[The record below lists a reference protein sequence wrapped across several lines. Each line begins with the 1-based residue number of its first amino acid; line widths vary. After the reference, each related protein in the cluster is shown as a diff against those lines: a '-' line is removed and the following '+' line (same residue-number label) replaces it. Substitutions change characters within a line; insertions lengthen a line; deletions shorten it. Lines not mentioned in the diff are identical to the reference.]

1 MVKDR
6 LVEFQSLS
14 GKTRSNSRNDRRI
27 SQEAAKLLRDEE
39 ETSLEGFLNRMT
51 DLRNIVGQLES
62 WLEEVRILHGEL
74 LLAPATD
81 GEKSKQLRDIMENF
95 RATSMVAR
103 EKIKKLD
110 NEVNSKSHP
119 DESKSVDSRIKR
131 NQVRSLTRALH
142 DVMWKFSEEEE
153 NYKERCKKKIT
164 DYLKIQDISLTD
176 DEISDAIENGDIFER
191 TKGILLAYSDKKA
204 LFEDVKMRRDELFE
218 IEKVIRELGEMFVD
232 LNNLVMSQGEM
243 LDRIETNIEDAVD
256 YAEKARQNVKD
267 ARELQKKA
275 RKICSVKIYDIEFS
289 EITFTMSA
297 SSSSTDGKETKT
309 YGGCEG
315 PDATYVKLVSSDGH
329 QFYIKKELAL
339 TSGTIKAMLSGPGQ
353 YSENESNEVNFREIP
368 SHVLQKVCQYFAYKV
383 RYTSSATE
391 IPEFNITPEVA
402 LELLMAA
409 NFLDC

>member
-6 LVEFQSLS
+6 LVEFQNLS
-14 GKTRSNSRNDRRI
+14 GKTNSIKHDRRI

-39 ETSLEGFLNRMT
+39 TSLESFLNRMT

-62 WLEEVRILHGEL
+62 WLDEVRILHGEL

-81 GEKSKQLRDIMENF
+81 GEKSQQLRTIMENF
-95 RATSMVAR
+95 RATSLVAR

-110 NEVNSKSHP
+110 REVNSKSHP

-142 DVMWKFSEEEE
+142 DVMWKFNEEEE

-176 DEISDAIENGDIFER
+176 DEICDAIDNGDIFEK

-232 LNNLVMSQGEM
+232 LNNLVLSQGEM

-267 ARELQKKA
+267 ARELLKKA
-275 RKICSVKIYDIEFS
+275 RKKKILICILIAILVLILIIFIQSMICH
-289 EITFTMSA
+289 FTPI
-297 SSSSTDGKETKT
+297 
-309 YGGCEG
+309 C
-315 PDATYVKLVSSDGH
+315 
-329 QFYIKKELAL
+329 
-339 TSGTIKAMLSGPGQ
+339 
-353 YSENESNEVNFREIP
+353 
-368 SHVLQKVCQYFAYKV
+368 
-383 RYTSSATE
+383 
-391 IPEFNITPEVA
+391 
-402 LELLMAA
+402 
-409 NFLDC
+409 

>member
-6 LVEFQSLS
+6 LVEFQNLS
-14 GKTRSNSRNDRRI
+14 GKTNSIKHDRRI

-39 ETSLEGFLNRMT
+39 TSLESFLNRMT
-51 DLRNIVGQLES
+51 DLRNIVGQLEL
-62 WLEEVRILHGEL
+62 WLDEVRILHGEL

-81 GEKSKQLRDIMENF
+81 GEKSQQLRTIMENF
-95 RATSMVAR
+95 RATSLVAR

-110 NEVNSKSHP
+110 REVNSKSHP

-142 DVMWKFSEEEE
+142 DVMWKFNEEEE

-176 DEISDAIENGDIFER
+176 DEICDAIDNGDIFEK

-232 LNNLVMSQGEM
+232 LNNLVLSQGEM

-267 ARELQKKA
+267 ARELLKKA
-275 RKICSVKIYDIEFS
+275 RKRKILICILVAILVLILIIFIQSMICH
-289 EITFTMSA
+289 FTPI
-297 SSSSTDGKETKT
+297 
-309 YGGCEG
+309 C
-315 PDATYVKLVSSDGH
+315 
-329 QFYIKKELAL
+329 
-339 TSGTIKAMLSGPGQ
+339 
-353 YSENESNEVNFREIP
+353 
-368 SHVLQKVCQYFAYKV
+368 
-383 RYTSSATE
+383 
-391 IPEFNITPEVA
+391 
-402 LELLMAA
+402 
-409 NFLDC
+409 

>member
-6 LVEFQSLS
+6 LVEFQNLS
-14 GKTRSNSRNDRRI
+14 GKTNSTKHDRHI
-27 SQEAAKLLRDEE
+27 SQEAARLLRDEE
-39 ETSLEGFLNRMT
+39 TSLESFLNRMT

-62 WLEEVRILHGEL
+62 WLDEVRILHGEL

-81 GEKSKQLRDIMENF
+81 GEKSQQLRTIMENF
-95 RATSMVAR
+95 RATSLVAR

-110 NEVNSKSHP
+110 KEVNSKSHP

-142 DVMWKFSEEEE
+142 DVMWKFNEEEE

-176 DEISDAIENGDIFER
+176 DEICDAIDNGDIFER

-218 IEKVIRELGEMFVD
+218 IEKVIRELAEMFVD
-232 LNNLVMSQGEM
+232 LNNLVLSQGEM

-267 ARELQKKA
+267 ARELLKKA
-275 RKICSVKIYDIEFS
+275 RKKKIIICILVAVLVLILIIFIQSMICH
-289 EITFTMSA
+289 FTPI
-297 SSSSTDGKETKT
+297 
-309 YGGCEG
+309 C
-315 PDATYVKLVSSDGH
+315 
-329 QFYIKKELAL
+329 
-339 TSGTIKAMLSGPGQ
+339 
-353 YSENESNEVNFREIP
+353 
-368 SHVLQKVCQYFAYKV
+368 
-383 RYTSSATE
+383 
-391 IPEFNITPEVA
+391 
-402 LELLMAA
+402 
-409 NFLDC
+409 